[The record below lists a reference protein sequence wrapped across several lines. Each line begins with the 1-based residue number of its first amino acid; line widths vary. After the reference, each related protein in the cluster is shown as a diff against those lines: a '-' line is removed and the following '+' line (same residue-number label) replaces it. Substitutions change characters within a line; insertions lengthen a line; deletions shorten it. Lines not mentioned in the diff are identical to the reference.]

1 MKSDVVKEIGIKEWE
16 NLVEKGKR
24 PIAVMFYS
32 PTCAYCHAIEPNFN
46 EYAGEFKD
54 KMLFVKVNVMN
65 NSFIAERYGIMATPS
80 FKFFCQGLPVQ
91 ELVGGVYPPLLK
103 KTIEE
108 VLKNGEKCVKNSSI
122 IDYSIT
128 GYA

>member
-1 MKSDVVKEIGIKEWE
+1 
-16 NLVEKGKR
+16 
-24 PIAVMFYS
+24 MFYS
-32 PTCAYCHAIEPNFN
+32 PTCAYCRAIEPNFN
-46 EYAGEFKD
+46 EYASEFKD

-65 NSFIAERYGIMATPS
+65 NSFIAERYGIMATPT
-80 FKFFCQGLPVQ
+80 FKFFCHGLPIQ

-103 KTIEE
+103 KIVED
-108 VLKNGEKCVKNSSI
+108 VLKNGEKCVENSSI